1 VEVNRTINGKPQT
14 NVDKSIQTSPV
25 ENLGMEKGNA
35 TRDMH
40 LPQNLHPKT
49 KDKMGM
55 KTGNLKGD
63 CLGKIW
69 ELHPTENVGIL
80 GNYRRDG
87 EIMEEGTGREN
98 TVATTL

>member
-1 VEVNRTINGKPQT
+1 LN
-14 NVDKSIQTSPV
+14 
-25 ENLGMEKGNA
+25 
-35 TRDMH
+35 
-40 LPQNLHPKT
+40 
-49 KDKMGM
+49 
-55 KTGNLKGD
+55 TGNLKGY

-98 TVATTL
+98 TVATML